1 MAEQATV
8 GMKFGHLNLKAH
20 FVTIQTNI
28 NIHHQNLTIMRN
40 VFSILGGLAAG
51 AVLGL
56 LFAPQAGKETREQ
69 IKALIQEKMPDI
81 SKERLEALV
90 DEVLKRFRTEQQAE
104 ENIG

>member
-1 MAEQATV
+1 M
-8 GMKFGHLNLKAH
+8 
-20 FVTIQTNI
+20 FVLSKLPY

-40 VFSILGGLAAG
+40 LFSVLGGLAAG

-56 LFAPQAGKETREQ
+56 LFAPQTGKETREQ

-90 DEVLKRFRTEQQAE
+90 DEVLKRFRTEESAE
-104 ENIG
+104 ENLG

>member
-1 MAEQATV
+1 
-8 GMKFGHLNLKAH
+8 
-20 FVTIQTNI
+20 
-28 NIHHQNLTIMRN
+28 MRN
-40 VFSILGGLAAG
+40 LFSILGGLAAG

-56 LFAPQAGKETREQ
+56 LFAPQTGKETREQ